1 MRRILIWLLLAT
13 GLVWLVIGLSGS
25 TTDVSAAPDAA
36 PAERF
41 VPGRILVGYR
51 AAAAA
56 KGRAAVQAVGGKV
69 TDSLPTL
76 SIDAVSV
83 PEDTFDRAL
92 ATLQADPSIAFAERD
107 PVVRFFSPPSA
118 WQPNDPFFKDQ
129 WGLVRTG
136 IPSAWDLTRGSPD
149 VVVAVLDTGADANHE
164 DLRGQLVDGY
174 DFVHNTRTPDDDNG
188 HGTHVTGIIAAAA
201 NNGLG
206 ISGVAP
212 GSRVMPIKVMSAL
225 GNGSHF
231 VIAQGIEHALRNNAR
246 ILNLSMG
253 GDTPSQTLKQAVDH
267 AWEVGA
273 LVVAAA
279 GNDNTDK
286 PSYPAAWPN
295 VISVG
300 ALNTDDTRA
309 PFSNYGPTIS
319 LVAPGVAILS
329 TLPGNRYE
337 AWPGTSMAAPFVS
350 GVAALLWSRNTSLTN
365 AQVRDRLISTTERLG
380 TSIYDPNGHNLE
392 YGYGL
397 VNAAQAVGLDI
408 APPTPGTTRPTP
420 TPTTCPLPGL
430 GTEEQALLDAINAA
444 RIAAGMPVLNLDMRL
459 TAAAER
465 HSQDMAAHNRLTHT
479 GSDGSSLQNRIVAAG
494 YPMSSASELVAG
506 AEPSARNLVDLW
518 TKGSDYRGIVLGTWQ
533 DVGIGFVTQPDT
545 DYYYFWTVTLG
556 NHQPSAPLPTPVQ
569 PLCPTPAPGSSSPT
583 VTPLPTR
590 TPTVTPTPQGLFTQ
604 QISPAPDSV
613 GWVRSDAPDTNF
625 FGDNDTFTGGLS
637 GRLFHGAVQFD
648 LSSLPPN
655 ARIQRA
661 QLHLTGRDAQ
671 NRQGGTWTIQLLGP
685 DADYG
690 WATHGYT
697 VLHGL
702 APHSPL
708 GALSGGDIGEGVT
721 NSLEFSVGQILELN
735 ARLVSTQRVSF
746 RFDGPTIGNSLFSW
760 DTGHGAGST
769 QPGPVL
775 WVAYSLDGPPPPA
788 TPTPTPSRTPAPT
801 RTPAPPA
808 PTAVPT
814 LGPNR
819 DVTVQIPPL
828 PAYAGWVVSYEAR
841 GNHLGDDDMYVGV
854 YEGAQYL
861 GALQFDL
868 SAIPPGAQ
876 VNWATLFLMGRSNR
890 YTSAGGDFQTTLL
903 ASSADSLW
911 PGVTYSA
918 LQAAP
923 ASVTLPPLLHGAD
936 LLVGPAY
943 FYLFDPGALSELG
956 RRAGSTRR
964 LSFRLEGPA
973 AGADNL
979 FSWNSGAD
987 GAGPILTVNYSMPA
1001 AGKRPNKQ

>member
-1 MRRILIWLLLAT
+1 MRRILISLLLGA
-13 GLVWLVIGLSGS
+13 GLVWLVIGLSRS
-25 TTDVSAAPDAA
+25 TTSVAAAGDATA
-36 PAERF
+36 AERF

-51 AAAAA
+51 ASAAA
-56 KGRAAVQAVGGKV
+56 KGRAAVEAVGGKV
-69 TDSLPTL
+69 TESLTTL

-83 PEDTFDRAL
+83 PPDDLDRAL
-92 ATLQADPSIAFAERD
+92 ATLQADPGIAFAERD
-107 PVVRFFSPPSA
+107 PVVRLSSRSGA

-136 IPSAWDLTRGSPD
+136 IPAAWDLTRGSPD
-149 VVVAVLDTGADANHE
+149 VVIAVLDTGVDAAHE
-164 DLRGQLVDGY
+164 DLRGQLVAGY

-201 NNGLG
+201 NNGVG

-231 VIAQGIEHALRNNAR
+231 VIAQGIEYALANNAR
-246 ILNLSMG
+246 VLNLSMG
-253 GDTPSQTLKQAVDH
+253 GDTPSQTLKQAIDH
-267 AWEVGA
+267 AWQAGA

-329 TLPGNRYE
+329 TLPDNRYE

-350 GVAALLWSRNTSLTN
+350 GVAALLWSRNATLTN
-365 AQVRDRLISTTERLG
+365 AQVHDRLINTTERLG
-380 TSIYDPNGHNLE
+380 ASIYDPSGHNAE
-392 YGYGL
+392 FGYGL

-408 APPTPGTTRPTP
+408 ALPTPGATRPTP
-420 TPTTCPLPGL
+420 TPTTCPISGL
-430 GTEEQALLDAINAA
+430 GTEEQSLLDAINAA
-444 RIAAGMPVLNLDMRL
+444 RLAVGMPALNLDMRL
-459 TAAAER
+459 TTASEQ
-465 HSQDMAAHNRLTHT
+465 HSRDMADHNRLTHT
-479 GSDGSSLQNRIVAAG
+479 GSDGSSLQSRIVTAG

-506 AEPSARNLVDLW
+506 AEPSPRNLVDLW
-518 TKGSDYRGIVLGTWQ
+518 TKSSDYSNILLGTWQ
-533 DVGIGFVTQPDT
+533 DVGIGFVIQPDT
-545 DYYYFWTVTLG
+545 DYYYFWTVTLA
-556 NHQPSAPLPTPVQ
+556 NHQPNAPLPTPVQ
-569 PLCPTPAPGSSSPT
+569 PLCPTPAPGSPT
-583 VTPLPTR
+583 PTRTPLPTR
-590 TPTVTPTPQGLFTQ
+590 TPTPTPTPQGLFTQ
-604 QISPAPDSV
+604 QISPAPASV

-625 FGDNDTFTGGLS
+625 FGDNDTFTGSLS

-648 LSSLPPN
+648 LSGLPPN

-661 QLHLTGRDAQ
+661 QLQLTGRDAQ
-671 NRQGGTWTIQLLGP
+671 NRQGGNWTIQLLTS

-690 WATHGYT
+690 WATHGYA
-697 VLHGL
+697 VIHGL
-702 APHSPL
+702 VPHSTL
-708 GALSGGDIGEGVT
+708 GTLSGGEIGEGVT
-721 NSLEFSVGQILELN
+721 NNLDFSVGQVLELN
-735 ARLVSTQRVSF
+735 ARLASTHLVSF
-746 RFDGPTIGNSLFSW
+746 RFDGPTVGNSLFSW
-760 DTGHGAGST
+760 DTGYGSGST
-769 QPGPVL
+769 QSGPVL
-775 WVAYSLDGPPPPA
+775 WVGYSLDGPPPPPTR
-788 TPTPTPSRTPAPT
+788 TPTPTNTPAPT
-801 RTPAPPA
+801 KTLAPPP
-808 PTAVPT
+808 PTPVPT

-819 DVTVQIPPL
+819 DVTIQIPPL
-828 PAYAGWVVSYEAR
+828 PAYAGWVVSYEGR

-876 VNWATLFLMGRSNR
+876 VNWATLFLMGRSSR

-903 ASSADSLW
+903 AASADSLW
-911 PGVTYSA
+911 PGVTYPA
-918 LQAAP
+918 LQRASAA
-923 ASVTLPPLLHGAD
+923 VTLPPLLHGEE

-943 FYLFDPGALSELG
+943 FYRFDTGALSELG
-956 RRAGSTRR
+956 RRAGTTRR

-1001 AGKRPNKQ
+1001 AGKQPNK

>member
-1 MRRILIWLLLAT
+1 MRRILIWLLLVT
-13 GLVWLVIGLSGS
+13 GLVWLVIGLSS
-25 TTDVSAAPDAA
+25 ATTGVSAATDAA
-36 PAERF
+36 SEDRF

-51 AAAAA
+51 ASASA
-56 KGRAAVQAVGGKV
+56 KGRAAVEAVGGKV
-69 TDSLPTL
+69 TDSLTTL
-76 SIDAVSV
+76 DIDAISV
-83 PEDTFDRAL
+83 PPDGLDRAL
-92 ATLQADPSIAFAERD
+92 AALKADPSVAFAERD
-107 PVVRFFSPPSA
+107 PIVRLAGSPAA
-118 WQPNDPFFKDQ
+118 WQPNDPFFKDE
-129 WGLVRTG
+129 WGLARTG
-136 IPSAWDLTRGSPD
+136 VPAAWDLTRGSPD
-149 VVVAVLDTGADANHE
+149 VVVAVLDTGVDANHE
-164 DLRGQLVDGY
+164 DLRGQLVAGY

-201 NNGLG
+201 NNGIG

-253 GDTPSQTLKQAVDH
+253 GDTPSDTLKQAIDH
-267 AWEVGA
+267 AWAAGA

-300 ALNTDDTRA
+300 AINTDDTRA
-309 PFSNYGPTIS
+309 PFSNYGQTIS
-319 LVAPGVAILS
+319 VVAPGVAILS

-337 AWPGTSMAAPFVS
+337 AWPGTSMAAPIVS
-350 GVAALLWSRNTSLTN
+350 GIAALLWSRNPSLTN
-365 AQVRDRLISTTERLG
+365 DQVRERLISTAERLG
-380 TSIYDPNGHNLE
+380 TSIYDPNGHNSE

-408 APPTPGTTRPTP
+408 TPPTPGSTRPTP
-420 TPTTCPLPGL
+420 TPTSCPIPGL
-430 GTEEQALLDAINAA
+430 QPEEQALLDAINAA
-444 RIAAGMPVLNLDMRL
+444 RVAAGMPVLNLDMRL
-459 TAAAER
+459 TAAAQ
-465 HSQDMAAHNRLTHT
+465 SQSRDMAAHNRLTHT

-494 YPMSSASELVAG
+494 YPMASASELIAG
-506 AEPSARNLVDLW
+506 AEPSPRNLVDLW
-518 TKGSDYRGIVLGTWQ
+518 LHDPGYSPILLNTWQ
-533 DVGIGFVTQPDT
+533 DVGIGFVTRPDT

-556 NHQPSAPLPTPVQ
+556 NHLSNAPLPTPVQ
-569 PLCPTPAPGSSSPT
+569 PLCPTAAPGSPT
-583 VTPLPTR
+583 PTFTPLPTR

-604 QISPAPDSV
+604 QLSPAADSV

-625 FGDNDTFTGGLS
+625 FGDNDMFTGTLS

-661 QLHLTGRDAQ
+661 QLRLTGRDAQ
-671 NRQGGTWTIQLLGP
+671 NRQGGTWTIELLGS

-690 WATHGYT
+690 WSTHGYA
-697 VLHGL
+697 VIHGL
-702 APHSPL
+702 VPHSPL
-708 GALSGGDIGEGVT
+708 GTLSSADIGEGVT
-721 NSLEFSVGQILELN
+721 NTLEFSVGQLLELN
-735 ARLVSTQRVSF
+735 ARLVSTHLVSF

-760 DTGHGAGST
+760 DTGYGAGST

-775 WVAYSLDGPPPPA
+775 WVAYSLDGPPPPTA
-788 TPTPTPSRTPAPT
+788 TPPPPTKTPIPTSTPVPPPPTP
-801 RTPAPPA
+801 
-808 PTAVPT
+808 VPT
-814 LGPNR
+814 LGPNN

-828 PAYAGWVVSYEAR
+828 AAYAGWVVSYEQR

-854 YEGAQYL
+854 YDGAQYV

-890 YTSAGGDFQTTLL
+890 YTIQGGDFKTTLL

-911 PGVTYSA
+911 PSLTFTG
-918 LQAAP
+918 LQNAP
-923 ASVTLPPLLHGAD
+923 ASVTLQPVLHGED
-936 LLVGPAY
+936 LVVGPPY
-943 FYLFDPGALSELG
+943 FYRFEPGALAELG
-956 RRAGSTRR
+956 QRAGTTRR
-964 LSFRLEGPA
+964 LSFRLEGPS
-973 AGADNL
+973 AGDDNL

-987 GAGPILTVNYSMPA
+987 GAGPILTVNYSLPPN
-1001 AGKRPNKQ
+1001 KRPAK